1 LNALRSAGSQQC
13 TTYNNNTQTAKI
25 KAAAPN
31 RNNRRKIYKRRRRR
45 KLWARLLYIYYTSSH
60 HPKSKEEE
68 DKKWVSPLDC
78 LVFFSLAIRIDIYV
92 ELFFLSLSGV
102 RKRVAPAERMRTPR
116 HWGHG
121 RKKGPSSSSSES
133 KAKKHDPPP
142 PAADQL
148 CLLATLYNEGVDI
161 KCSSISTWSIICS
174 RQTRLFIDGWWR
186 TIHIEAALGP
196 VRKVRDEVYTIF
208 GLRCGGS

>member
-45 KLWARLLYIYYTSSH
+45 KLWARLLYIYYTPSH

-68 DKKWVSPLDC
+68 EKKWVSPLDC

-121 RKKGPSSSSSES
+121 RKKAHRRRP
-133 KAKKHDPPP
+133 KVKPKNMTHRRQQPIN
-142 PAADQL
+142 
-148 CLLATLYNEGVDI
+148 CVFLATLYNEGVDI

-174 RQTRLFIDGWWR
+174 RQTTLFIDGWWR

>member
-1 LNALRSAGSQQC
+1 MSFSAWLSRFLFASYSYRYLCRAILSFPFWCKEACRSSRTNENA
-13 TTYNNNTQTAKI
+13 
-25 KAAAPN
+25 
-31 RNNRRKIYKRRRRR
+31 
-45 KLWARLLYIYYTSSH
+45 TSLGTW
-60 HPKSKEEE
+60 KE
-68 DKKWVSPLDC
+68 
-78 LVFFSLAIRIDIYV
+78 
-92 ELFFLSLSGV
+92 
-102 RKRVAPAERMRTPR
+102 
-116 HWGHG
+116 
-121 RKKGPSSSSSES
+121 KGPSSSSSES